1 MSDRYSLVIQNAR
14 LRGGDLV
21 DVGIRGE
28 VIADIGPELNA
39 GAERVIDAGGRLTS
53 APLIEPHCHL
63 DAVLTEGDAGH
74 NESGTLLEG
83 IQRWAVRKQALTHAD
98 VKRRAT
104 EGIKW
109 YASQGALYIRSHVDI
124 CDPNLTAVK
133 ALLEVKEECRDL
145 VDLQLVAFP
154 QEGILSFEGGEELM
168 EEALRLGVD
177 VVGAIPH
184 YETTEEMG
192 RESVHVAFR
201 LADKYDRRIDAHCDE
216 TDDPHSRFV
225 EILAADTIRHGMQGR
240 VTASHTTAMHSYN
253 DAYAFK
259 LFGWLKR
266 AEMHIIA
273 NPPDNIIL
281 QGRFDTYP
289 KRRGMTRVKELLAYG
304 INVAVGHDS
313 VMDPW
318 YPFGT
323 GNMLHAAFLAMHIA
337 QMSGWDEVP
346 QVWDL
351 VTDNAARVLGVED
364 NYGIAA
370 GKQAD
375 LVVFDAEA
383 ERDALR
389 MIAPALYC
397 IKRGRLM
404 SETTVPQV
412 CVYHDDKT
420 EAIRYVQER
429 VQPGPTT

>member
-1 MSDRYSLVIQNAR
+1 MADRYTLLIRNAR
-14 LRGGDLV
+14 LRSGDV
-21 DVGIRGE
+21 V
-28 VIADIGPELNA
+28 DIGVQADTFAAIEPDLN
-39 GAERVIDAGGRLTS
+39 GAADRVIDAGGRLAS

-74 NESGTLLEG
+74 NETGTLLEG
-83 IQRWAVRKQALTHAD
+83 IQRWAVRKQALTHDD

-109 YASQGALYIRSHVDI
+109 YASQGALYIRSHVDV
-124 CDPNLTAVK
+124 CDPDLTAVK

-154 QEGILSFEGGEELM
+154 QEGILSFENGEELM

-192 RESVHVAFR
+192 RESVHLAFR
-201 LADKYDRRIDAHCDE
+201 LADKYDRPIDAHCDE
-216 TDDPHSRFV
+216 TDDPQSRFV
-225 EILAADTIRHGMQGR
+225 EIMAADTIRHGMQGR
-240 VTASHTTAMHSYN
+240 VAASHTTAMHSYN
-253 DAYAFK
+253 NAYAFK

-266 AEMHIIA
+266 ADMHIIA

-289 KRRGMTRVKELLAYG
+289 KRRGMTRVKELLEYG

-346 QVWDL
+346 RVWDL
-351 VTDNAARVLGVED
+351 VTDNAARVLAAED
-364 NYGIAA
+364 SYGIAP

-375 LVVFDAEA
+375 VVIFDAET

-397 IKRGRLM
+397 IKRGRVI
-404 SETTVPQV
+404 SETTAPQV
-412 CVYHDDKT
+412 CVYHDG
-420 EAIRYVQER
+420 EGEVIRYVQEN
-429 VQPGPTT
+429 V

>member
-1 MSDRYSLVIQNAR
+1 MADPYTLLIRNAR
-14 LRGGDLV
+14 LRSGDV
-21 DVGIRGE
+21 V
-28 VIADIGPELNA
+28 DIGVQGDTFAAVEPHLDA
-39 GAERVIDAGGRLTS
+39 AAERVIDAAGRLAS
-53 APLIEPHCHL
+53 PPLIEPHCHL

-74 NESGTLLEG
+74 NETGTLLEG
-83 IQRWAVRKQALTHAD
+83 IQRWAVRKQALTHED

-109 YASQGALYIRSHVDI
+109 YASQGALYIRSHVDV
-124 CDPNLTAVK
+124 CDPDLTAAK

-154 QEGILSFEGGEELM
+154 QEGILSFANGQELM

-192 RESVHVAFR
+192 RESVHLAFR
-201 LADKYDRRIDAHCDE
+201 LAEKYDRRIDAHCDE
-216 TDDPHSRFV
+216 TDDPQSRFV
-225 EILAADTIRHGMQGR
+225 EIMAADTIRHGMQGR

-259 LFGWLKR
+259 LFGWLRR
-266 AEMHIIA
+266 AEMHLIA

-281 QGRFDTYP
+281 QGRFDSYP
-289 KRRGMTRVKELLAYG
+289 KRRGMTRVKELLEYG

-346 QVWDL
+346 RVWDL

-364 NYGIAA
+364 SYGIAP

-375 LVVFDAEA
+375 LVIFDAET

-397 IKRGRLM
+397 VKRGCVISAM
-404 SETTVPQV
+404 TAPQV
-412 CVYHDDKT
+412 CVYRDGEDQG
-420 EAIRYVQER
+420 EAIRYVQDR
-429 VQPGPTT
+429 VR